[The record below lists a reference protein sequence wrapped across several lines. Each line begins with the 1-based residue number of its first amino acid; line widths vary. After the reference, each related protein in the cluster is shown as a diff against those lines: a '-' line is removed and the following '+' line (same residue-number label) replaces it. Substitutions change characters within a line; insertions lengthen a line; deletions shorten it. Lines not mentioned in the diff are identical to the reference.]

1 MNAAIAKMLTSGQ
14 MSSRNAALA
23 VLTGTVTAMTAQ
35 QKRHLWASLCPSAA
49 TLPETSPR
57 RKMIKKAIDAL
68 LGDACTADDAVD
80 LDLALLTSMAR
91 RTLSA
96 NPAAT
101 PDTDRVCLAIGIIR
115 RYTLLPDPTLGTTLD
130 CEDNDVYGSMRHAHH
145 QMFSW
150 ELRMAPDGSR
160 RVPLPWVADVCRV
173 ALRILDDLMTQQQ
186 N

>member
-1 MNAAIAKMLTSGQ
+1 
-14 MSSRNAALA
+14 
-23 VLTGTVTAMTAQ
+23 
-35 QKRHLWASLCPSAA
+35 
-49 TLPETSPR
+49 
-57 RKMIKKAIDAL
+57 MIKKAIDAL

-130 CEDNDVYGSMRHAHH
+130 CEDNDVYGSMQHAHH